1 MAADVTRTAP
11 RSERPLVLIVDDYE
25 DTRDMYAAELENAGY
40 LVEVA
45 DDGER
50 AMLAACAD
58 RPALIVMDLGMP
70 NIDGFT
76 AIRAVR
82 ALPELDSVYIMVLS
96 ALDDDV
102 SRRRAKEAGCDE
114 YLTKPM
120 LPADLVKAVRRVIE
134 SGAGTN
140 KEAR

>member
-1 MAADVTRTAP
+1 
-11 RSERPLVLIVDDYE
+11 
-25 DTRDMYAAELENAGY
+25 MYAAELESAGY

-45 DDGER
+45 DDGEK

-96 ALDDDV
+96 ALDDEV
-102 SRRRAKEAGCDE
+102 SRRRAEEAGCDE

-120 LPADLVKAVRRVIE
+120 VPVELGKRVRNAIE
-134 SGAGTN
+134 SGAAS
-140 KEAR
+140 ARSAR